1 MPHFLENAIR
11 STSAEST
18 EKITTELEKLKDELL
33 KEQRRTRNLQ
43 LVTIFIVIVSI
54 AINILLVLNC

>member
-1 MPHFLENAIR
+1 MPHFLENALR

-43 LVTIFIVIVSI
+43 LVT
-54 AINILLVLNC
+54 NIHCYR